1 MPKEEQVVDTI
12 RVFLVNTSQQEV
24 TYQIKDVVR
33 DFAFSVT
40 LEGNQR
46 HPLQIGADPS
56 GQGQLEISR
65 TTKYSSI
72 RVGQDVLI

>member
-1 MPKEEQVVDTI
+1 MAKEEQAVDTM
-12 RVFLVNTSQQEV
+12 RVYLVNTSQQEG

-33 DFAFSVT
+33 NFTFSVT

-56 GQGQLEISR
+56 GQGQWETSR
-65 TTKYSSI
+65 TTKYPSI
-72 RVGQDVLI
+72 RVRQDVLI